1 MCSSMNRRDCIQR
14 KYSILSKIIYSR
26 YGIPISI
33 RKTTLPPYTD
43 QLDSARRDVFEH
55 LGAFSGSFI
64 LAGETAMMLHIG
76 HRRSYDFDSFT
87 QKKLPKTL
95 RHQVRK
101 LFGSSIITE
110 VDEEWML
117 TVRTK
122 TGVEVSF
129 VQHPYPLLQNPIKTP
144 SISLFHMDD
153 LAANKANVIGRRPAW
168 RDYVDLFTLLKWNL
182 YSIGQIIQLAEKKFT
197 GEFNP
202 KLFLQQL
209 VYFDDIKIVET
220 QFLKESYT
228 YEEIKTF
235 LAGQVD
241 AYLATVLP

>member
-1 MCSSMNRRDCIQR
+1 MRR
-14 KYSILSKIIYSR
+14 
-26 YGIPISI
+26 
-33 RKTTLPPYTD
+33 TTLPPYTD
-43 QLDSARRDVFEH
+43 QLDSARKDVFES
-55 LGAFSGSFI
+55 LNAFADRFV
-64 LAGETAMMLHIG
+64 LAGGTAIMLQIG
-76 HRRSYDFDSFT
+76 HRKSYDFDCFT
-87 QKKLPKTL
+87 PQPLLKTL
-95 RHQVRK
+95 LHKTRK
-101 LFGSSIITE
+101 MFGSSIVIE

-129 VQHPYPLLQNPIKTP
+129 VEHPYPLLQNPIKTP
-144 SISLFHMDD
+144 SISLFHMND

-168 RDYVDLFTLLKWNL
+168 RDYVDLFTFLKWNL

-209 VYFDDIKIVET
+209 IYFDDIKIVET

-228 YEEIKTF
+228 PEEIKTF
-235 LAGQVD
+235 LGSQVE
-241 AYLATVLP
+241 AYLKTVLPQT